1 MKLYTIKSDI
11 AGSNG
16 RTMRVNVVYNTEQ
29 IERNKEL
36 ITGIPLQKNW
46 ATNQKKWLV
55 NAENVGTFVSTSES
69 IETGEF
75 SRKDS
80 R

>member
-1 MKLYTIKSDI
+1 MCFLKISPAIRPRIGRRKEKMKLYTIKSDI

-36 ITGIPLQKNW
+36 ITGIPLQKN
-46 ATNQKKWLV
+46 
-55 NAENVGTFVSTSES
+55 
-69 IETGEF
+69 
-75 SRKDS
+75 
-80 R
+80 